1 MASTA
6 ALLLCIL
13 PAWSGDAVDL
23 DTVER
28 AADAMETHWVGEID
42 SEAMTRAAVRGML
55 EYLDS
60 QQGHPGNA
68 LLSSDDMPHVGW
80 RQGIGVEYLALPGH
94 GMLVTQ
100 VFDASPAAQAG
111 IAPGDTVIAMG
122 AWSFAGRSRPE
133 IHAIV
138 LQQADPTVNPA
149 LDLEV
154 ASAEGMRRRV
164 ALVRGPFQ
172 IAPVRSMSRARVPTL
187 RIHHF
192 ATGTAKAIQT
202 ALEGGFDCLVLDL
215 RDNPGGSLEEAVE
228 SAGLFLP
235 PGAVVAKLSHR
246 EGNDEPLTA
255 RSEPVQGGP
264 VAILV
269 NGGTSQ
275 MAELFTAALQKQ
287 GRAMVVGVP
296 TAGVGGIAQEHV
308 LGDDMHLWIVD
319 TQLHGPR
326 GDAWSGEGLQPDV
339 VVSGSRATMVSLHS
353 APPDLQLEAATR
365 MLDCSN

>member
-1 MASTA
+1 
-6 ALLLCIL
+6 
-13 PAWSGDAVDL
+13 
-23 DTVER
+23 
-28 AADAMETHWVGEID
+28 MESHWIGEFD
-42 SEAMTRAAVRGML
+42 SEAMTRAAVKGML
-55 EYLDS
+55 EYLNA
-60 QQGHPGNA
+60 QQGHPGNT
-68 LLSSDDMPHVGW
+68 LLSSDEMPHVGW

-100 VFDASPAAQAG
+100 VFDSSPAAQAG

-138 LQQADPTVNPA
+138 MQQAGPSVNPA

-154 ASAEGMRRRV
+154 ASAAGVRRRV
-164 ALVRGPFQ
+164 ALVRRPFQ

-192 ATGTAKAIQT
+192 AEGTTKAIRS
-202 ALEGGFDCLVLDL
+202 ALKDGFDCLVLDV

-235 PGAVVAKLSHR
+235 PDTVVARLSHR
-246 EGNDEPLTA
+246 GGEEKSLTA
-255 RSEPVQGGP
+255 SGEPVQGGQ

-296 TAGVGGIAQEHV
+296 TAGVGGIAQEHI
-308 LGDDMHLWIVD
+308 LTEDMHLLIVD
-319 TQLHGPR
+319 TLLHGPR
-326 GDAWSGEGLQPDV
+326 GDDWSGEGLQPDV
-339 VVSGSRATMVSLHS
+339 WVSGSRATMVSVHS
-353 APPDLQLEAATR
+353 APPDLQLEAASR
-365 MLDCSN
+365 LLECAN

>member
-1 MASTA
+1 
-6 ALLLCIL
+6 
-13 PAWSGDAVDL
+13 
-23 DTVER
+23 
-28 AADAMETHWVGEID
+28 MEAHWVGEID
-42 SEAMTRAAVRGML
+42 SEALTRAAVRGML
-55 EYLDS
+55 EYLDA
-60 QQGHPGNA
+60 QQGHPGNT
-68 LLSSDDMPHVGW
+68 LLASDEMPHVGW
-80 RQGIGVEYLALPGH
+80 RQGMGVEYLALPGH

-100 VFDASPAAQAG
+100 VFEASPAARAG

-122 AWSFAGRSRPE
+122 PWSFAGRSRPE

-138 LQQADPTVNPA
+138 LQQADPTGSPA

-164 ALVRGPFQ
+164 TLVRGPFQ
-172 IAPVRSMSRARVPTL
+172 IAPVRSMPRARVPTL

-192 ATGTAKAIQT
+192 ATGTARAIQT
-202 ALEGGFDCLVLDL
+202 ALEDGFDCLVLDL
-215 RDNPGGSLEEAVE
+215 RDNPGGSLDEAVE

-235 PGAVVAKLSHR
+235 PDAVVARLSHR
-246 EGNDEPLTA
+246 GGGEESLTA
-255 RSEPVQGGP
+255 KNEPIPGGP
-264 VAILV
+264 MAILV

-308 LGDDMHLWIVD
+308 LAEDMHLWIVD
-319 TQLHGPR
+319 TMLHGPR
-326 GDAWSGEGLQPDV
+326 GDAWSNGGLQPDV
-339 VVSGSRATMVSLHS
+339 VVDGSRATMVSLHS

-365 MLDCSN
+365 LLDCPN

>member
-6 ALLLCIL
+6 ALLLCVL
-13 PAWSGDAVDL
+13 PAWSADAVDL
-23 DTVER
+23 DTVSR
-28 AADAMETHWVGEID
+28 AADAMEAHWVGEID
-42 SEAMTRAAVRGML
+42 SEAMTRAAIQGML

-68 LLSSDDMPHVGW
+68 LLASGDLPHVGW

-100 VFDASPAAQAG
+100 VFEASPAAKAG

-138 LQQADPTVNPA
+138 LQQADPAVNPA
-149 LDLEV
+149 LNLEV

-202 ALEGGFDCLVLDL
+202 ALGDGFDCLVLDL

-235 PGAVVAKLSHR
+235 PDVVVARLSHR
-246 EGNDEPLTA
+246 GGGEESLTA
-255 RSEPVQGGP
+255 KTKPVQGGP

-269 NGGTSQ
+269 NGGTSE
-275 MAELFTAALQKQ
+275 MAELFTAALQRQ
-287 GRAMVVGVP
+287 GRALVVGVP

-308 LGDDMHLWIVD
+308 LEEDMHLWIVD
-319 TQLHGPR
+319 TSLHGPR
-326 GDAWSGEGLQPDV
+326 GETWTGEGLQPDV
-339 VVSGSRATMVSLHS
+339 VVGGSRATMVSLHS

-365 MLDCSN
+365 LLDCSN